1 MGTAQWSLDVRVS
14 FQVGSTRNPID
25 IHLGASRVVVF
36 RITQAIWRLCRSMR
50 VSNVTLEEMLVTV
63 GLAAPF
69 VSVGTHKI
77 TFAEV
82 RDIIVCRKCLFLF
95 NS

>member
-1 MGTAQWSLDVRVS
+1 
-14 FQVGSTRNPID
+14 
-25 IHLGASRVVVF
+25 
-36 RITQAIWRLCRSMR
+36 MR